1 MGAKSNKLCIFA
13 GSYNENNLLNFDIMK
28 RTLNIIERAIEDF
41 GLEVDMNYSMQD
53 VLDQAMNA
61 IEDAVEYDYISE
73 CERSRHWDH
82 ISWSDGNGFNLEADG
97 EFISGNERS
106 NKYYRYEN
114 GEYHQIPWY
123 EHTADDYVAV
133 YDVLDTYGKRAL
145 LVAK

>member
-1 MGAKSNKLCIFA
+1 MQAATTKTIKNI
-13 GSYNENNLLNFDIMK
+13 DIMK

-41 GLEVDMNYSMQD
+41 GLEVDMNDSMQD
-53 VLDQAMNA
+53 ILDQAMNA

-73 CERSRHWDH
+73 CERNGHWDH
-82 ISWSDGNGFNLEADG
+82 ISWNDGVGFELEADG
-97 EFISGNERS
+97 QFLSSYEHD

-123 EHTADDYVAV
+123 EHTDDDYVAV
-133 YDVLDTYGKRAL
+133 YDVLDTHGKRAL